1 MFQVNGDTGNIICRQ
16 GDSGDITFTGIDKS
30 KSYQVYFSIYNN
42 KRKIIHELH
51 GVPYEGLITFGLTP
65 EITDKLTV
73 PIGEKTAIYY
83 YGVKICLPDENYED
97 TLVVGNKEITA
108 LNKILVYPK
117 IVEGTK

>member
-16 GDSGDITFTGIDKS
+16 GDSGDITFTGIDQS
-30 KSYQVYFSIYNN
+30 KNYQVYFSIYNN

-73 PIGEKTAIYY
+73 PIGEKTAIYDGVASDMSNKADKATTLAG
-83 YGVKICLPDENYED
+83 YG
-97 TLVVGNKEITA
+97 ITDG
-108 LNKILVYPK
+108 ITW
-117 IVEGTK
+117 VEVAD